1 MKTIVLG
8 PPGTGK
14 TFTLLEQ
21 MEKHLKN
28 TDPNKIGFFSFTQK
42 AAYHARDRAMSK
54 FNLSEDDLP
63 YFRTLHSL
71 AFKRLGIKKEDV
83 MQRRHY
89 EDLGNKTGYN
99 LDYNEYDNEHTGL
112 FTTKSDLLR
121 IVQMAKL
128 RNITPERQYNLKEHT
143 QDITIQQLKQFVSDL
158 NQYKKDYTLIGFT
171 DMITEFIKSD
181 KSPKFDV
188 VFIDEAQDLSLSQ
201 WDMARSIWDK
211 TQDTYIAGDDDQAI
225 FRWAGADVDSFI
237 TQTGKI
243 TQLTQSYRI
252 PQVVHDIASKII
264 NKIQNRL
271 PKEWRPKTQ
280 RGLLSYY
287 DDFEEVNMKQGN
299 WLVLAR
305 TRFMLNDLE
314 DQLYPQ
320 GLHYENK
327 FKTNKEQDLY
337 EAITDWENVRKG
349 VDISYQQVIRIA
361 SYMSPKNFQK
371 EELKYLDKD
380 ATYSM
385 NELRSKRGLKTD
397 RVWFEAFD
405 DAPDKKI
412 RYIRRMREN
421 GEKLNSKPRIIL
433 STIHGVKGG
442 EQDNVVLLTD
452 LSRNT
457 QRNYEQNPDDE
468 NRLFYVG
475 ATRTKNHL
483 HVIRPKD
490 IYKGY
495 KIRKQKKHYN

>member
-1 MKTIVLG
+1 
-8 PPGTGK
+8 
-14 TFTLLEQ
+14 
-21 MEKHLKN
+21 
-28 TDPNKIGFFSFTQK
+28 
-42 AAYHARDRAMSK
+42 
-54 FNLSEDDLP
+54 
-63 YFRTLHSL
+63 
-71 AFKRLGIKKEDV
+71 
-83 MQRRHY
+83 
-89 EDLGNKTGYN
+89 
-99 LDYNEYDNEHTGL
+99 
-112 FTTKSDLLR
+112 
-121 IVQMAKL
+121 
-128 RNITPERQYNLKEHT
+128 
-143 QDITIQQLKQFVSDL
+143 
-158 NQYKKDYTLIGFT
+158 
-171 DMITEFIKSD
+171 MITEFIKSD

-211 TQDTYIAGDDDQAI
+211 TGDTFIAGDDDQAI

-243 TQLTQSYRI
+243 MQLTQSYRI
-252 PQVVHDIASKII
+252 PRVVHDVASRIV

-271 PKEWRPKTQ
+271 PKEWLPKTQ

-287 DDFEEVNMKQGN
+287 DDFEQVNMKQGN

-314 DQLYPQ
+314 DQLYSQ
-320 GLHYENK
+320 GLYYENK
-327 FKTNKEQDLY
+327 YKTNREQDLY
-337 EAITDWENVRKG
+337 TAIKDWEQLRKG
-349 VDISYQQVIRIA
+349 QL
-361 SYMSPKNFQK
+361 
-371 EELKYLDKD
+371 LKYDQIERISSYTNLWDKKKIK
-380 ATYSM
+380 SM
-385 NELRSKRGLKTD
+385 VKDSFYGIDQLTKDYGLKTKA
-397 RVWFEAFD
+397 VWYEAFN
-405 DAPDKKI
+405 DAPQKKV

-421 GEKLNSKPRIIL
+421 GEKLDSNPRIVL

-457 QRNYEQNPDDE
+457 QINYEKNPDDE

-495 KIRKQKKHYN
+495 KI

>member
-1 MKTIVLG
+1 LKTIVLG

-14 TFTLLEQ
+14 TTTLLNEVD
-21 MEKHLKN
+21 MYLKQ
-28 TDPNKIGFFSFTQK
+28 TDPDKIGYFSFTQK
-42 AAYHARDRAMSK
+42 AAYEARDRAMLK

-71 AFKRLGIKKEDV
+71 AFRRLGIKKEDV
-83 MQRRHY
+83 LQRRHY
-89 EDLGNKTGYN
+89 EDLGKKTGYS

-121 IVQMAKL
+121 IIQLAKL
-128 RNITPERQYNLKEHT
+128 RGITPEQQYNLKEHT
-143 QDITIQQLKQFVSDL
+143 QDIEIGQLKQFVYDL
-158 NQYKKDYTLIGFT
+158 NQYKKEYNLIDFT
-171 DMITEFIKSD
+171 DMITEFVKSD

-211 TQDTYIAGDDDQAI
+211 TGDTFIAGDDDQAI

-243 TQLTQSYRI
+243 MQLTQSYRI
-252 PQVVHDIASKII
+252 PQVIHDVASSIV

-271 PKEWRPKTQ
+271 PKEWRPKIQ

-287 DDFEEVNMKQGN
+287 DDFEQVNMKQGN

-305 TRFMLNDLE
+305 TRFMLNELE
-314 DQLYPQ
+314 EQLYSR
-320 GLHYENK
+320 GLYYENK
-327 FKTNKEQDLY
+327 FKTNREQDLY
-337 EAITDWENVRKG
+337 KAITDWENLRRD
-349 VDISYQQVIRIA
+349 VDINYEQVERIS
-361 SYMSPKNFQK
+361 SYMTQK
-371 EELKYLDKD
+371 HFEKQALKYMNKD
-380 ATYSM
+380 ANYKMSG
-385 NELRSKRGLKTD
+385 LRERGWLKTD
-397 RVWFEAFD
+397 KIWFEAFD
-405 DAPDKKI
+405 SAPQKKV

-421 GEKLNSKPRIIL
+421 GEKLNSAPRIIL

-457 QRNYEQNPDDE
+457 QRNYENNPDDE

-495 KIRKQKKHYN
+495 KI

>member
-14 TFTLLEQ
+14 TTTLLNEVD
-21 MEKHLKN
+21 KYLKE
-28 TDPNKIGFFSFTQK
+28 TDPDKIGYFSFTQK
-42 AAYHARDRAMSK
+42 AAYEARDRAMSR
-54 FNLSEDDLP
+54 FNYSEDDLP

-71 AFKRLGIKKEDV
+71 AFRKLGIKKQNV
-83 MQRRHY
+83 MQKMHY
-89 EDLGNKTGYN
+89 EDLGKKLKMK
-99 LDYNEYDNEHTGL
+99 LDYHEYDNNESGL

-121 IVQMAKL
+121 IVQLAKL
-128 RNITPERQYNLKEHT
+128 RNITPEEQYNLKQHT
-143 QDITIQQLKQFVSDL
+143 QDITESELKKFSNEL
-158 NQYKKDYTLIGFT
+158 SRYKKEYNLIDFT

-181 KSPKFDV
+181 KSPRFDV

-211 TQDTYIAGDDDQAI
+211 TKDTYIAGDDDQAI

-237 TQTGKI
+237 AQTGKI
-243 TQLTQSYRI
+243 MQLTQSYRI
-252 PQVVHDIASKII
+252 PQVVHDIASRIVTR
-264 NKIQNRL
+264 IQNRL

-287 DDFEEVNMKQGN
+287 DDFEQVRMKKGN

-305 TRFMLNDLE
+305 TRFMLNELE
-314 DQLYPQ
+314 DKLYSQ
-320 GLHYENK
+320 GLYYENK
-327 FKTNKEQDLY
+327 FKTNNEQELY
-337 EAITDWENVRKG
+337 LAIIDWEDLRNNK
-349 VDISYQQVIRIA
+349 VINYEQIKRIA
-361 SYMSPKNFQK
+361 SFMSPRNYQK
-371 EELKYLDKD
+371 EELQYLDKD
-380 ATYSM
+380 ASYHM
-385 NELRSKRGLKTD
+385 NELYQKKGLNTQK
-397 RVWFEAFD
+397 VWYEAL
-405 DAPDKKI
+405 DAAPEHKI

-421 GEKLNSKPRIIL
+421 GEQLNKKPRITL

-442 EQDNVVLLTD
+442 EQDNVILLTD
-452 LSRNT
+452 LSKNT

-483 HVIRPKD
+483 HIIRPKD

-495 KIRKQKKHYN
+495 KI

>member
-14 TFTLLEQ
+14 TTTLLNEVD
-21 MEKHLKN
+21 KYLKE
-28 TDPNKIGFFSFTQK
+28 TDPNRIGYFSFTQK
-42 AAYHARDRAMSK
+42 AAYEARNRAMSK
-54 FNLSEDDLP
+54 FNYSEDDLP

-71 AFKRLGIKKEDV
+71 AFRQLGIKKENV
-83 MQRRHY
+83 MQKRHY
-89 EDLGNKTGYN
+89 EDLGKKMNMIV
-99 LDYNEYDNEHTGL
+99 DYNEYDNEHTGL

-121 IVQMAKL
+121 ITQLAQL
-128 RNITPERQYNLKEHT
+128 RGISPEQQYNLKEHT
-143 QDITIQQLKQFVSDL
+143 QDITVKQLKQFVSDL
-158 NQYKKDYTLIGFT
+158 LQYKKDYNLIDFT

-188 VFIDEAQDLSLSQ
+188 VFIDEAQDLSRTQ
-201 WDMARSIWDK
+201 WTMAKSIWDK
-211 TQDTYIAGDDDQAI
+211 TNDTYIAGDDDQAI

-243 TQLTQSYRI
+243 MQLTQSYRV
-252 PQVVHDIASKII
+252 PQVVHDIASRIV
-264 NKIQNRL
+264 NKIKNRL
-271 PKEWRPKTQ
+271 PKDWRPKTQ
-280 RGLLSYY
+280 KGLLSYY
-287 DDFEEVNMKQGN
+287 DDFEQVNMKEGS

-314 DQLYPQ
+314 EKLYSR
-320 GLHYENK
+320 GLYYENK

-337 EAITDWENVRKG
+337 KAISDWENLRKG
-349 VDISYQQVIRIA
+349 VDINHEQISRIA
-361 SYMSPKNFQK
+361 SYMTQNNFEKNSI
-371 EELKYLDKD
+371 KYLDKD
-380 ATYSM
+380 ARYQMSGLKERM
-385 NELRSKRGLKTD
+385 WLKTD
-397 RVWFEAFD
+397 KVWYEAFD
-405 DAPDKKI
+405 DAPQKKI

-421 GEKLNSKPRIIL
+421 GEKLNSNPRIIL

-457 QRNYEQNPDDE
+457 QKSYEKNPDDE

-490 IYKGY
+490 VYKGY
-495 KIRKQKKHYN
+495 KI

>member
-14 TFTLLEQ
+14 TTTLLNEVD
-21 MEKHLKN
+21 KYLKQ
-28 TDPNKIGFFSFTQK
+28 TDPNKIGYFSFTQK
-42 AAYHARDRAMSK
+42 AAHEARDRAMDK
-54 FNLSEDDLP
+54 FNFSEDDLP

-71 AFKRLGIKKEDV
+71 AFKRLGIKKEEV
-83 MQRRHY
+83 LQRRHY
-89 EDLGNKTGYN
+89 EDLGKKTGYN
-99 LDYNEYDNEHTGL
+99 LDYHDYDNEHTGL

-121 IVQMAKL
+121 IIQLAKL
-128 RNITPERQYNLKEHT
+128 RDITPEQQFNLKEHT
-143 QDITIQQLKQFVSDL
+143 QDITVQQLKQFVHDL
-158 NQYKKDYTLIGFT
+158 NQYKKDYNLIDFT

-211 TQDTYIAGDDDQAI
+211 TGDTFIAGDDDQAI

-243 TQLTQSYRI
+243 MQLTQSYRI
-252 PQVVHDIASKII
+252 PRVVHDVASRIV

-271 PKEWRPKTQ
+271 PKEWLPKTQ

-287 DDFEEVNMKQGN
+287 DDFEQVNMKQGN

-314 DQLYPQ
+314 DQLYSQ
-320 GLHYENK
+320 GLYYENK
-327 FKTNKEQDLY
+327 YKTNREQDLY
-337 EAITDWENVRKG
+337 TAIKDWEQLRKG
-349 VDISYQQVIRIA
+349 QL
-361 SYMSPKNFQK
+361 
-371 EELKYLDKD
+371 LKYDQIERISSYTNLWDKKKIK
-380 ATYSM
+380 SM
-385 NELRSKRGLKTD
+385 VKDSFYGIDQLTKDYGLKTKA
-397 RVWFEAFD
+397 VWYEAFN
-405 DAPDKKI
+405 DAPQKKV

-421 GEKLNSKPRIIL
+421 GEKLDSNPRIVL

-457 QRNYEQNPDDE
+457 QINYEKNPDDE

-483 HVIRPKD
+483 HIIRPKD

-495 KIRKQKKHYN
+495 RI

>member
-14 TFTLLEQ
+14 TTTLLNEVD
-21 MEKHLKN
+21 KYLKQ
-28 TDPNKIGFFSFTQK
+28 TDPNKIGYFSFTQK
-42 AAYHARDRAMSK
+42 AAHEARDRAMDK
-54 FNLSEDDLP
+54 FNFSEDDLP

-71 AFKRLGIKKEDV
+71 AFKRLGIKKEEV
-83 MQRRHY
+83 LQRRHY
-89 EDLGNKTGYN
+89 EDLGKKTGYN
-99 LDYNEYDNEHTGL
+99 LDYHDYDNEHTGL

-121 IVQMAKL
+121 IIQLAKL
-128 RNITPERQYNLKEHT
+128 RDITPEQQFNLKEHT
-143 QDITIQQLKQFVSDL
+143 QDITVQQLKQFVHDL
-158 NQYKKDYTLIGFT
+158 NQYKKDYNLIDFT

-211 TQDTYIAGDDDQAI
+211 TGDTFIAGDDDQAI

-243 TQLTQSYRI
+243 MQLTQSYRI
-252 PQVVHDIASKII
+252 PRVVHDVASRIV

-287 DDFEEVNMKQGN
+287 DDFEQVNMKQGN

-314 DQLYPQ
+314 DQLYSQ
-320 GLHYENK
+320 GLYYENK
-327 FKTNKEQDLY
+327 YKTNREQDLY
-337 EAITDWENVRKG
+337 TAIKDWEQLRKG
-349 VDISYQQVIRIA
+349 QL
-361 SYMSPKNFQK
+361 
-371 EELKYLDKD
+371 LKYDQIERISSYTNLWDKKKIK
-380 ATYSM
+380 SM
-385 NELRSKRGLKTD
+385 VKDSFYGIDQLTKDYGLKTKA
-397 RVWFEAFD
+397 VWYEAFN
-405 DAPDKKI
+405 DAPQKKV

-421 GEKLNSKPRIIL
+421 GEKLDSNPRIVL

-457 QRNYEQNPDDE
+457 QINYEKNPDDE

-495 KIRKQKKHYN
+495 KI

>member
-14 TFTLLEQ
+14 TTTLLNEVDRY
-21 MEKHLKN
+21 LKQ
-28 TDPNKIGFFSFTQK
+28 TDPDKIGYFSFTQK
-42 AAYHARDRAMSK
+42 AAYEARDRAMSK

-71 AFKRLGIKKEDV
+71 AFRRLGIKKDEV

-89 EDLGNKTGYN
+89 EDLGRKMG
-99 LDYNEYDNEHTGL
+99 LIVDYHEYDNEHSGL

-121 IVQMAKL
+121 IVQIAKL
-128 RNITPERQYNLKEHT
+128 RGITPEQQYNLKEHT
-143 QDITIQQLKQFVSDL
+143 QDITVKQLKQFVHDL
-158 NQYKKDYTLIGFT
+158 EQYKKDYNLIDFT
-171 DMITEFIKSD
+171 DMITEFIKAD
-181 KSPKFDV
+181 RSPRFDV
-188 VFIDEAQDLSLSQ
+188 VFIDEAQDLSQTQ
-201 WDMARSIWDK
+201 WGMAKSIWDK
-211 TQDTYIAGDDDQAI
+211 TQDTFIAGDDDQAI

-237 TQTGKI
+237 SQTGKI
-243 TQLTQSYRI
+243 MQLTQSYRI
-252 PQVVHDIASKII
+252 PQVVHDVASRIV

-271 PKEWRPKTQ
+271 PKEWRPRTQ

-287 DDFEEVNMKQGN
+287 DDFEQINMKQGN

-305 TRFMLNDLE
+305 TRFMLNELE
-314 DQLYPQ
+314 DQLYSR
-320 GLHYENK
+320 GLYYENK

-337 EAITDWENVRKG
+337 KAITDWENLRKD
-349 VDISYQQVIRIA
+349 VDINYDQLERIS
-361 SYMSPKNFQK
+361 SYMSQNHFEKQS
-371 EELKYLDKD
+371 LKYMDKD
-380 ATYSM
+380 ANYKMSG
-385 NELRSKRGLKTD
+385 LRERGWLKTD
-397 RVWFEAFD
+397 KIWFEAFD
-405 DAPDKKI
+405 SAPQKKV

-421 GEKLNSKPRIIL
+421 GEKLNSAPRIIL

-475 ATRTKNHL
+475 STRAKEHL
-483 HVIRPKD
+483 HVVRPKD
-490 IYKGY
+490 NYKGY
-495 KIRKQKKHYN
+495 KI

>member
-158 NQYKKDYTLIGFT
+158 NQYKKDYTLIDFT

-314 DQLYPQ
+314 DQLYSQ

-457 QRNYEQNPDDE
+457 QRYFEQNPDDE

-483 HVIRPKD
+483 HVFRPKD

-495 KIRKQKKHYN
+495 KI